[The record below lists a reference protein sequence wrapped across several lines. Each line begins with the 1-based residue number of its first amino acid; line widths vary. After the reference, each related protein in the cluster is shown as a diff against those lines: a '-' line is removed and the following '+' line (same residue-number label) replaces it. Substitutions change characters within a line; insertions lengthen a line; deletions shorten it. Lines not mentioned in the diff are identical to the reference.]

1 VSLGRAPHFA
11 GFALALIIVAG
22 QPSIAEAQQK
32 KAQPRN
38 QYTVPS
44 DQEHWIDRSCANFNT

>member
-1 VSLGRAPHFA
+1 MQVDWALRLA
-11 GFALALIIVAG
+11 GFALALSFAVT
-22 QPSIAEAQQK
+22 QPSIAESQQK